1 MRLPT
6 VVDQRRA
13 LLDMVFLSL
22 ADALAVLRLHESMA
36 TTAHTLSLE
45 RPFLRFVSSSRS
57 TLVLKN
63 YISPIHTRP
72 ERITRFFQPLTAQ
85 KILWR

>member
-1 MRLPT
+1 MRL
-6 VVDQRRA
+6 A
-13 LLDMVFLSL
+13 GGLLFYGP
-22 ADALAVLRLHESMA
+22 HESMA

-45 RPFLRFVSSSRS
+45 RPFLRFAPSSRS

-63 YISPIHTRP
+63 YISSIHTRP
-72 ERITRFFQPLTAQ
+72 ERITRFFQSLTAQ